1 VTREID
7 SDPNR
12 FAVDL
17 FDGLPAHYDM
27 LANILSFGQD
37 RRWRREVVKHVA
49 DTDSP
54 GLVLDVATGPA
65 GIALAIRGATGAR
78 VVGIDITKAMLARAH
93 QNLSRR
99 GENSIHLI
107 QGRAEQLPF
116 PDQTFDAV
124 SFSYLLRYV
133 ADPAATLT
141 ELSRVLRPGGTL
153 ASLEFHV
160 PPALWWHASW
170 WLYTRLILP
179 TAGWLIGGSEW
190 FNVGRFLGPNI
201 SQHYRKY
208 SVAWTVDAWKRAGI
222 DAVETRLMS
231 LGGGLVMWGTKG
243 YGTRAR

>member
-1 VTREID
+1 MTRELD
-7 SDPNR
+7 SNPNN
-12 FAVDL
+12 FAVEL
-17 FDGLPAHYDM
+17 FDGLPVRYDM

-37 RRWRREVVKHVA
+37 RRWRREVVKHVGA
-49 DTDSP
+49 TDSP

-65 GIALAIRGATGAR
+65 GIALAIRTATGAR
-78 VVGIDITKAMLARAH
+78 VVGIDITKAMLVRARE
-93 QNLSRR
+93 NLSRR
-99 GENSIHLI
+99 GENGVHLI

-133 ADPAATLT
+133 ADPAATLA

-153 ASLEFHV
+153 TSLEFNV
-160 PPALWWHASW
+160 PPTLWWHASW

-179 TAGWLIGGSEW
+179 SAGWLTGGVEW

-201 SQHYRKY
+201 SKHYRKY
-208 SVAWTVDAWKRAGI
+208 SIAWTVDAWKSAGI
-222 DAVETRLMS
+222 DTVETQLMS

-243 YGTRAR
+243 NETRAR